1 MILITFGTRPEYI
14 KLKPLIKA
22 FDGKIPYKTLFTGQH
37 QDIAPKNADFN
48 LDVADYPGNRLDSIL
63 KNCLSIPDHYF
74 KDVTHVLV
82 QGDTTSVVGLALA
95 AMHRKIKVIHLEA
108 GLRSRDTGNPF
119 PEEYNRKIVSSIASV
134 HLCPTESNKNN
145 LLKEGVQSNVYV
157 VGNTVLDNLLLYKD
171 ECEYDN
177 KVLIT
182 MHRREN
188 LDNLSTWFAE
198 INNIASKN
206 KNLEFILPLHPNP
219 VIQAHKHLL
228 PDVNI
233 VAPMS
238 HDDLIKLL
246 IKCRIVITDSGGL
259 QEECSFFNKKCLVC
273 RSATERQ
280 EAVGTSSFLVRRP
293 ERLQNIFNQHIDDYV
308 LSCISPYG
316 DGKSAER
323 ISNILFADL
332 N

>member
-1 MILITFGTRPEYI
+1 M
-14 KLKPLIKA
+14 
-22 FDGKIPYKTLFTGQH
+22 
-37 QDIAPKNADFN
+37 
-48 LDVADYPGNRLDSIL
+48 
-63 KNCLSIPDHYF
+63 
-74 KDVTHVLV
+74 

-157 VGNTVLDNLLLYKD
+157 VGNTVLDNLLPYKD

-219 VIQAHKHLL
+219 AIQAHKHLL

-233 VAPMS
+233 AAPMS

-259 QEECSFFNKKCLVC
+259 QEECSFSIRSVWYVEARRNARKLLELAAFLCADPSVC
-273 RSATERQ
+273 KI
-280 EAVGTSSFLVRRP
+280 FLI
-293 ERLQNIFNQHIDDYV
+293 NI
-308 LSCISPYG
+308 
-316 DGKSAER
+316 
-323 ISNILFADL
+323 
-332 N
+332 